1 MNSKLQTIFDII
13 QQSEKLDAEQKESL
27 LKAVKDADKELEITA
42 FKLERTEKVKKT
54 TAILLEETIEEL
66 EQKRKAVEA
75 QNRELEIEA
84 CLERVRS
91 TAMAMKEPADMLDV
105 CRVIS
110 EQLEILKVREIRNVQ
125 TAVFYESKGIY
136 LNYEY
141 FRLQEKTFIT
151 EIEYK
156 LHPDIDAFVNQML
169 KDSSAFFTKSFSGS
183 ELKEW
188 IEYQK
193 KSNQFA
199 DPNLNE
205 AESLHYYFYSIGPG
219 ALGLSTYNKSLSE
232 EELNLL
238 KRFRNVFELA
248 YRRFIDIEQ
257 AIAQAKKAKIEA
269 ALERVRS
276 RTMAMHNSDE
286 LREVVAELYQEL
298 EKLDFNIRQCVITIL
313 DKNTETVEW
322 WSTGFEEK
330 ILPKSYIISYKDPKI
345 YERLSVQSFID
356 AIDKKIPFRMT
367 ELSGENK
374 RQFDQVLLEYTDL
387 KNLPDTVKAGMMA
400 VDRLFISDA
409 FMKHGVLEV
418 VGTEPLPDEKVKT
431 LQRFAVVFEQT
442 YTRFLDLHKAEAQ
455 ARESRIELA
464 LERVRAKTM
473 AMHKSEE
480 LAEAASV
487 VFEQLTELGVHH
499 LASGFTIIDK
509 EKPFGQMW
517 LSYQG
522 DMFPK
527 PLPIDFN
534 ASPILSRVYKS
545 WKEGNSFFVN
555 LISGE
560 QFAQHMQFLK
570 KIFGKR
576 VEQFIAT
583 TNRLYTE
590 AGKEIPD
597 QMVMQHTFFSNG
609 SLILNN
615 ITPIEEQD
623 ILNRFAKVFDQ
634 TYTRF
639 LDLKKAEAQT
649 REAQIEA
656 ALERIRSRAMGMQ
669 SSEELV
675 DVANILREQMG
686 LLGQPDLETTAIHL
700 YEEDSEV
707 FDKLLFTKTV
717 LKW

>member
-1 MNSKLQTIFDII
+1 MNSKLKTIFDII
-13 QQSEKLDAEQKESL
+13 QKSEKLDAEQKESL

-374 RQFDQVLLEYTDL
+374 RQFNQVLLEYTDL

-675 DVANILREQMG
+675 DVE
-686 LLGQPDLETTAIHL
+686 
-700 YEEDSEV
+700 
-707 FDKLLFTKTV
+707 
-717 LKW
+717 